1 VSATEPK
8 PLRADARRNR
18 ERIVAAAAALF
29 AEGGQTTQM
38 DDVARR
44 AGVGVG
50 TVYRH
55 FPTKDAL
62 AGELLRTKFQRHTET
77 ARRWAE
83 RDGGWEGFEGFLREV
98 FAEMAADA
106 TLQRMMWVTDERALQ
121 YAEDARLELAAV
133 VQALIDG
140 AKAEGRLRADFDGD
154 DMPVLMCAVGG
165 VMSARNQRVRRYDHV
180 VEILIDGLR
189 AR

>member
-1 VSATEPK
+1 
-8 PLRADARRNR
+8 
-18 ERIVAAAAALF
+18 
-29 AEGGQTTQM
+29 
-38 DDVARR
+38 
-44 AGVGVG
+44 
-50 TVYRH
+50 
-55 FPTKDAL
+55 
-62 AGELLRTKFQRHTET
+62 
-77 ARRWAE
+77 
-83 RDGGWEGFEGFLREV
+83 
-98 FAEMAADA
+98 MAADA

-165 VMSARNQRVRRYDHV
+165 VMSARNERVRRYDHV